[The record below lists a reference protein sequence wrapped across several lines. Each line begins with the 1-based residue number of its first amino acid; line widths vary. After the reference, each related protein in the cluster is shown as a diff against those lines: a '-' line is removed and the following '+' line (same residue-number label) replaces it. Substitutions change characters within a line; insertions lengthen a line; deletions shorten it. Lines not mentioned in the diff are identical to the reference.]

1 MKFSILV
8 FVLFALSGVIN
19 GKDSNTEGNQRA
31 LYNFSKQIEIDD
43 NLIELKQGELY
54 FQFNLNQSFETLKS
68 FNSKWIEKY
77 SKSHF
82 IAYLVNMTDSS
93 VYIKTQDG
101 SLLIIQEAL
110 DENNNWQPI
119 EYWIPSGCGNSYF
132 NPLSLEAGKCVLV
145 PIKKYTGN
153 YKTQFRLKFNIGK
166 SIIYSD
172 TFEASLDKTQFKKVT
187 GDVNGILYDGPASY
201 FEYK

>member
-187 GDVNGILYDGPASY
+187 DDVNGILYDGPASY

>member
-1 MKFSILV
+1 MKLSAIFL
-8 FVLFALSGVIN
+8 VLFALIGVMI
-19 GKDSNTEGNQRA
+19 GKDSNIEGNQKA
-31 LYNFSKQIEIDD
+31 LYKFSEQLEIDKS
-43 NLIELKQGELY
+43 LINTRNGEVY
-54 FQFNLNQSFETLKS
+54 FQFNLDQSFETLKS
-68 FNSKWIEKY
+68 FNSNWIEKY

-93 VYIKTQDG
+93 FYSKTQDG

-110 DENNNWQPI
+110 DENNKWQPI

-187 GDVNGILYDGPASY
+187 DDVDGILYDGPAIY
-201 FEYK
+201 FDYE

>member
-1 MKFSILV
+1 MKFSTLV
-8 FVLFALSGVIN
+8 FFLFALSGVIN

-31 LYNFSKQIEIDD
+31 LYNFSKQIEIDE
-43 NLIELKQGELY
+43 NLIELKQGVLY

-145 PIKKYTGN
+145 PIKRYDGN
-153 YKTQFRLKFNIGK
+153 YKTKFRLKFNTGK
-166 SIIYSD
+166 RIIYSD
-172 TFEASLDKTQFKKVT
+172 IFEGTLNKSQFEKLND
-187 GDVNGILYDGPASY
+187 DVNGILYDGPASY